1 MALGTKFWVG
11 AVGMALCVPMHAAQT
26 QDAKQIVQQAV
37 NAELAANRDDH
48 SHWRY
53 VKQEAGG
60 NQSIVVETENGAI
73 SRRVEEGGRPVS
85 AETRRADDERVQR
98 FIHDPSLQQ
107 KQRRDGLHDEK
118 DATEL
123 LNLLP
128 QAFAWK
134 MESETPES
142 FTLSFRPDPNFHPP
156 DMEARVM
163 GEMAGTLIVDK
174 TQHRIKT
181 MKGQLSEDVNIGFG
195 ILGKLRKGGTFNV
208 ERRPVGS
215 GLWQIT
221 ETHVHIDGR
230 ALFFKTIGQQ
240 QDEVKSNFTL
250 VPAGTTLEQ
259 AVEMLRDTP
268 NCCGSR

>member
-1 MALGTKFWVG
+1 VVLSASG
-11 AVGMALCVPMHAAQT
+11 QT
-26 QDAKQIVQQAV
+26 PRAQDAKQIVQQAV

-53 VKQEAGG
+53 LKQEAGG

-73 SRRVEEGGRPVS
+73 SRRVEVNGSPAS
-85 AETRRADDERVQR
+85 AEMMKEDDEHIQR
-98 FIHDPSLQQ
+98 FIHEPSLQER
-107 KQRRDGLHDEK
+107 QRHDGLHDEK
-118 DATEL
+118 SATEL

-134 MESETPES
+134 LESETPEAYTLA
-142 FTLSFRPDPNFHPP
+142 FTPDPNFHPP

-163 GEMAGTLIVDK
+163 GEMQGQLIVDK
-174 TQHRIKT
+174 AQHRIKT
-181 MKGQLSEDVNIGFG
+181 MKGSLSEDVNIGYG
-195 ILGKLRKGGTFNV
+195 ILGKLRKAGTFNV
-208 ERRPVGS
+208 ERRQIAP

-240 QDEVKSNFTL
+240 QDEVKSKFTQ
-250 VPAGTTLEQ
+250 VPPGTTLEQ
-259 AVEMLRDTP
+259 AVGLLKEP
-268 NCCGSR
+268 ASCCTNR